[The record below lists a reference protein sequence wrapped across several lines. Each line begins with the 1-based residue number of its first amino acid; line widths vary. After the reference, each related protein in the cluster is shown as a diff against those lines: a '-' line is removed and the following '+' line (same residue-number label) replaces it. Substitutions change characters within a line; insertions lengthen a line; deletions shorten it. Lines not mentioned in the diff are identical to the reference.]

1 MMETIICI
9 DSETDMLIT
18 VFEEN
23 QTADPTTDMTTLL
36 AQVMYVALKHF
47 LVHSRA
53 TYYSVTKTSYAS
65 HAVKSQ

>member
-23 QTADPTTDMTTLL
+23 QTADPTTDMTALL
-36 AQVMYVALKHF
+36 AQVTLKHF